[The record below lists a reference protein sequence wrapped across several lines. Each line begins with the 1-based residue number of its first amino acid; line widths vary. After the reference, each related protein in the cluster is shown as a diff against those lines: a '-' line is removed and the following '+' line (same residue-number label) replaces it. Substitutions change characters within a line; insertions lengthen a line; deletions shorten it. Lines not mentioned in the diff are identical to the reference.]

1 MKLYVNHNLNPY
13 FNLAAEEYLID
24 HTSEDIVLLWRNASA
39 VIIGK
44 NQNAFAQIDL
54 DFTRAR
60 GIAVVRRLTG
70 GGAVFHDPGNINF
83 TFISP
88 PGGTLAEGI
97 REGGLDFAHFAAP
110 VIDALRG
117 LGVDA
122 SLSGRNDIMADGRKI
137 SGNAQCVRNGVTMHH
152 GTLLFSADVSAMQ
165 GALNVDP
172 AKLRTKGIDS
182 VRSRVA
188 NLCELLPEEHR
199 MDAPAFMEY
208 LVHALEARYGV
219 RAQPFTVEMCA
230 GIQTLADEK
239 YASDAWNLQRFG
251 SFGASR
257 RKRFPFGSIELEL
270 TVHEGTIGALAI
282 GGDFFGMRDVS
293 GLAEALCGTE
303 YDRAAVTA
311 RLAEIPVEA
320 YISGCTAA
328 DLVGVLFDAEAL
340 H

>member
-1 MKLYVNHNLNPY
+1 MKLYINDSLNPY
-13 FNLAAEEYLID
+13 FNLAAEEYLLD
-24 HTSEDIVLLWRNASA
+24 HAADDIILFWRNAPA

-44 NQNAFAQIDL
+44 NQNAFAQINL
-54 DFTRAR
+54 DFTRAHN
-60 GIAVVRRLTG
+60 IAVVRRLTG

-88 PGGTLAEGI
+88 PGGRLAAGI

-110 VIDALRG
+110 VIDALCG

-122 SLSGRNDIMADGRKI
+122 SLSGRNDIMVDGRKI
-137 SGNAQCVRNGVTMHH
+137 SGNAQCVYNGVTMHH

-172 AKLRTKGIDS
+172 TKLRSKGIDS

-188 NLCELLPEEHR
+188 NLCELLPTELR
-199 MDAPAFMEY
+199 MDAPVFMAY
-208 LVHALEARYGV
+208 LVHAMEARYGV
-219 RAQPFTVEMCA
+219 TAERFTDAMCA
-230 GIQTLADEK
+230 GIQALADGK
-239 YASDAWNLQRFG
+239 YATDAWNLRRFG

-257 RKRFPFGSIELEL
+257 RKRFPFGSVELEL
-270 TVHEGTIGALAI
+270 TVREGRIDALAI
-282 GGDFFGMRDVS
+282 GGDFFGMRDA
-293 GLAEALCGTE
+293 GELAEALCGTE
-303 YDRAAVTA
+303 YARCAVTA
-311 RLAEIPVEA
+311 RLAEIPVDA

-328 DLVGVLFDAEAL
+328 EFVSVLFDADAL

>member
-1 MKLYVNHNLNPY
+1 MKLFVNHSLNPY

-24 HTSEDIVLLWRNASA
+24 HTSEDIILLWRNASA

-44 NQNAFAQIDL
+44 NQNAFAQINL
-54 DFTRAR
+54 DFTRAH

-88 PGGTLAEGI
+88 PHGALAEGI

-117 LGVDA
+117 LGVEA

-165 GALNVDP
+165 GALSVDP
-172 AKLRTKGIDS
+172 SKLRAKGIDS

-188 NLCELLPEEHR
+188 NLCELLPTEHR
-199 MDAPAFMEY
+199 MDAPAFMAY
-208 LVHALEARYGV
+208 LVHAMEARYGV
-219 RAQPFTVEMCA
+219 TAETFTAEMCA

-251 SFGASR
+251 SFGVSR

-270 TVHEGTIGALAI
+270 TVCEGKIDTLAI
-282 GGDFFGMRDVS
+282 GGDFFGMRDVN
-293 GLAEALCGTE
+293 GLAEVLCGTE

-311 RLAEIPVEA
+311 RLADIPVDA

-328 DLVGVLFDAEAL
+328 ELVCVLFDTDAI